1 MDYKMK
7 LQNKNKWYK
16 LLKLI
21 CVSLFFV
28 NIVIAQDE
36 VATDTV
42 PNINDTFPI
51 AVVNMQAIVGESLA
65 AVKVKEF
72 IENKKIEFSN
82 EIQKEEKELKSMQ
95 EELGNQRSILPPDE
109 FSALEGNFRKRVE
122 NLQKMVAEKNQLLE
136 NILSKSVQIIQNEA
150 IKIITEIGREKNL
163 ALTLDTSTVIIAA
176 NSINISKNVIV
187 LLNINLPTLD
197 MNEIML
203 AVSK

>member
-7 LQNKNKWYK
+7 LQNNNILYK
-16 LLKLI
+16 LLKFI
-21 CVSLFFV
+21 CTYIFFI

-36 VATDTV
+36 IATGNV
-42 PNINDTFPI
+42 PSINDSFPI

-65 AVKVKEF
+65 AAGVKKF

-82 EIQKEEKELKSMQ
+82 ELKKEEQALKSMQ
-95 EELGNQRSILPPDE
+95 EELGSQRSILPPDE
-109 FSALEGNFRKRVE
+109 FAELEGTFRKRVE

-150 IKIITEIGREKNL
+150 IKIITEIGKEKNL
-163 ALTLDTSTVIIAA
+163 ALTLDTSSVVIAA
-176 NSINISKNVIV
+176 NSINISKNVIT

-203 AVSK
+203 DIK